1 MERELTLDDK
11 TGKLKTWKKK
21 IISSLRL
28 EQLPRD
34 GTSLQVEYEMLEQLN
49 SSLLADTDCHDTFV
63 QLKI

>member
-1 MERELTLDDK
+1 MEE
-11 TGKLKTWKKK
+11 K